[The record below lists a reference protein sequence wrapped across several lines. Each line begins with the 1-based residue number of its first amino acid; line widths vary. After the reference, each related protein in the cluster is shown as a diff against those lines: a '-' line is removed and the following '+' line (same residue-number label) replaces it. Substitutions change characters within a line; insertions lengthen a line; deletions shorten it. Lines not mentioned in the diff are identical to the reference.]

1 MNTAQRN
8 DPCPCGSGKK
18 YKRCCMAAD
27 EKRERTLRL
36 VHPDENV
43 SQPRSDLRDL
53 DIGTVWQ
60 IDLAPIPTR
69 FTDDPSARAA
79 ILIVFAN
86 DVALHA
92 DISFHAPSEYD
103 DIAKLF
109 EAAIDASVEAS
120 HVQPTTVE
128 VRFSEIASPLAR
140 RLEPRGIPVRI
151 VDRMP
156 RVQAAMIDMQR
167 RVLGLDLSRESDP
180 SLGLRMSSAGTW
192 RGWGLPDDRIARLFS
207 AAAAFYRAAPWSTVS
222 AYTVFRCER
231 PGGGSWDCVVLGDAG
246 MELGL
251 GLYSRREDLA
261 RDIVGDASESELPA
275 AGGAALSLTFDDA
288 DSLGR
293 AAVREIRSAG
303 WEVAAS
309 DAYPVL
315 LSIDTP
321 GGGVTSS
328 QFQDLEAVLVTIPA
342 AVRQNHDVLTG
353 EMEGSFP
360 LVWTDPESGTIVSVD
375 EIELE
380 DPGDIGEA
388 LWGIPSELEPSLPQ
402 GSGADPTAT
411 ILDSVAR
418 DDSDRDEDALEAAED
433 REMLIVDRFGDQLS
447 AGFHGKP
454 LSDAT
459 VMKHTRNVSAFVD
472 FLCRYQGI
480 PLRAATEYDLRV
492 FLYDWFPRKMVVS
505 ATDARS
511 LPGSLKRFFSYLAA
525 FEGIEYPWAYS
536 ILRDVDAFMERWES
550 FPGGHWWDDEVGEWR
565 SYLYANLA
573 ARGFLHD
580 MGRGPEGG
588 VRWAAIDGM
597 MGPVEAELD
606 AALQRLWLIW
616 REEEIRRGTRKPEAV
631 EAALAPRQHEWESTP
646 NVITDGAT
654 PAEAIAREQ
663 ATRPMPPH

>member
-1 MNTAQRN
+1 
-8 DPCPCGSGKK
+8 
-18 YKRCCMAAD
+18 MAAD

-36 VHPDENV
+36 VHPDDDA
-43 SQPRSDLRDL
+43 SQRRNDLRDL

-69 FTDDPSARAA
+69 FVDDPSARAA
-79 ILIVFAN
+79 MLIVLAN
-86 DVALHA
+86 GVALHA

-109 EAAIDASVEAS
+109 EAAIDASADAS
-120 HVQPTTVE
+120 RVQPTAVE
-128 VRFSEIASPLAR
+128 VRFSEIAAPLAR
-140 RLEPRGIPVRI
+140 RLEPRGISVRT

-156 RVQAAMIDMQR
+156 RVQAALLDVQR
-167 RVLGLDLSRESDP
+167 RVLGLDTSQESDA
-180 SLGLRMSSAGTW
+180 SLGLRLSSAGTW

-222 AYTVFRCER
+222 DDFVFRCQR
-231 PGGGSWDCVVLGDAG
+231 PGGGGWDCLVLGSAE
-246 MELGL
+246 MGL
-251 GLYSRREDLA
+251 GLALYARREDIA
-261 RDIVGDASESELPA
+261 RAIVGAASEIGLPA
-275 AGGAALSLTFDDA
+275 AGGAVLSFTFEDA
-288 DSLGR
+288 DSIGR

-315 LSIDTP
+315 LSLDTP

-328 QFQDLEAVLVTIPA
+328 QFQDLEAALLAIPA
-342 AVRQNHDVLTG
+342 FVKENHDVLTG
-353 EMEGSFP
+353 EREASSP
-360 LVWTDPESGTIVSVD
+360 LVWTHPESGTVVSE
-375 EIELE
+375 EIDFEGP
-380 DPGDIGEA
+380 DNVGEA
-388 LWGIPSELEPSLPQ
+388 LWGRPSELEPSLPR
-402 GSGADPTAT
+402 GRGADPAAA

-418 DDSDRDEDALEAAED
+418 DDSDLDEDALEAAEEK
-433 REMLIVDRFGDQLS
+433 EMLIVDQFGDRLS

-459 VMKHTRNVSAFVD
+459 VMKHTRNVSVFVD
-472 FLCRYQGI
+472 FLCRYQEI

-492 FLYDWFPRKMVVS
+492 FLYDWFPRKMMVS
-505 ATDARS
+505 ATNARS
-511 LPGSLKRFFSYLAA
+511 LPGSLKRFFEYLAK

-536 ILRDVDAFMERWES
+536 ILRDVDIYMERWES

-573 ARGFLHD
+573 ARGLIHD
-580 MGRGPEGG
+580 MGRGSEGG
-588 VRWAAIDGM
+588 VRWAAVDGM

-616 REEEIRRGTRKPEAV
+616 REEEILRGTTDPEAV
-631 EAALAPRQHEWESTP
+631 EAALALRQREWESTP
-646 NVITDGAT
+646 NALTDGAT

-663 ATRPMPPH
+663 TTRRLPH